1 MLLTVETFV
10 SVLKRDGVFK
20 ETIIDENNSDKDMVR
35 HDEES
40 IDVSSKG

>member
-20 ETIIDENNSDKDMVR
+20 ETVIDDNKSDKDMVR